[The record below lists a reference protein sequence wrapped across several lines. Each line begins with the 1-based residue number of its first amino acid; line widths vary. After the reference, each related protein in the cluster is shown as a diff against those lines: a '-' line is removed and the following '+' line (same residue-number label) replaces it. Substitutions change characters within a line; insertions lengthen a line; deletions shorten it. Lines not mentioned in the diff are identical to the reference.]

1 MTSSLIR
8 GRPRRARAHI
18 SARVVH
24 ALLGALIGVV
34 WLVLPGTAAGGAVA
48 GGPHRPMAGALGH
61 RDDRGTHTADLVLPM
76 IAVVA
81 AGALASFG
89 FWRRRRRT
97 SGRTTPGGA
106 PVTGGEPPDEEL
118 DARAREALVRADG
131 WVRVSREELGFA
143 EARFENVEN
152 DERFEDGPP
161 EEIEDARRALREAET
176 ELAAAFRIRRRYEHG
191 VPEEDAARR
200 HALAGIVGRCE
211 EAGRLLDVQAAAF
224 DTLRGL
230 EEGPR
235 GGLGAALTVAEARF
249 RGLTARTAE
258 ADATL
263 RDLGDRYA
271 APASSTVVGNV
282 EQAKDR
288 LVFATTRLNLARQA
302 ADAGE
307 FGRAA
312 SRLRAAEGAIAQAGV
327 LIDGV
332 ERLRRDLATAAE
344 LVPAALTGAE
354 AEIAGARRALAGET
368 AAHPDVTPGELRA
381 RTGHAD
387 VVLAGVR
394 QEVASGRPYDPL
406 GLLRRIVRA
415 VAPLA
420 AGRAGVLPAAAAV
433 CARAAVAG
441 ADDVVATHGA
451 VVGCA
456 ARTRL
461 AEARRL
467 EHAEDPADLVTAD
480 TLAEEARAL
489 ADQDTRL
496 HGHPPEPTPDL
507 TAASLGALHPTPH
520 SYGGPR
526 TSTRRREPDEPG

>member
-24 ALLGALIGVV
+24 ALLGTLVGVV
-34 WLVLPGTAAGGAVA
+34 WLVLPGTAAGGAV
-48 GGPHRPMAGALGH
+48 GGGAHRPVAGALGQ

-97 SGRTTPGGA
+97 TGRTTPGGA
-106 PVTGGEPPDEEL
+106 PVPGGGPPDEEL
-118 DARAREALVRADG
+118 DERAQEALVRADG
-131 WVRVSREELGFA
+131 WVRVSRAELGFA
-143 EARFENVEN
+143 EARFE
-152 DERFEDGPP
+152 DGAP
-161 EEIEDARRALREAET
+161 EEIEDVRRALREAEA

-191 VPEEDAARR
+191 VPGDGAARR
-200 HALAGIVGRCE
+200 HALAGVVGRCE
-211 EAGRLLDVQAAAF
+211 EVGRLLDVRAAAF

-230 EEGPR
+230 EEGPG
-235 GGLGAALTVAEARF
+235 GGLGAALAVAEGRF
-249 RGLTARTAE
+249 RGLTARTGE
-258 ADATL
+258 ADAIL
-263 RDLGDRYA
+263 RELGDRYA
-271 APASSTVVGNV
+271 AAASSAVVGNV

-307 FGRAA
+307 AGRAA

-332 ERLRRDLATAAE
+332 ERLRGDLATAAE

-354 AEIAGARRALAGET
+354 AEITGARRALAGET

-394 QEVASGRPYDPL
+394 QELASGRPYDPL
-406 GLLRRIVRA
+406 NLLRRIVRA

-420 AGRAGVLPAAAAV
+420 AGHAGVLPAAAAV

-461 AEARRL
+461 AEARRR

-480 TLAEEARAL
+480 TLAEEARHL

-507 TAASLGALHPTPH
+507 TAATVGALHPTPG

-526 TSTRRREPDEPG
+526 TSARRREADEPR

>member
-24 ALLGALIGVV
+24 ALLGTLVGVV
-34 WLVLPGTAAGGAVA
+34 WLVLPGTAAGGAV
-48 GGPHRPMAGALGH
+48 GGGAHRPVAGALGQ

-97 SGRTTPGGA
+97 TGRTTPGGA
-106 PVTGGEPPDEEL
+106 PVPGGGPPDEEL
-118 DARAREALVRADG
+118 DERAQEALVRADG

-143 EARFENVEN
+143 EARFE
-152 DERFEDGPP
+152 DGAP
-161 EEIEDARRALREAET
+161 EEIEDVRRALREAEA
-176 ELAAAFRIRRRYEHG
+176 ELAAAFRIRWRYEHG
-191 VPEEDAARR
+191 VPGDGAARR
-200 HALAGIVGRCE
+200 HALAGVVGRCE
-211 EAGRLLDVQAAAF
+211 EVGRLLDVRAAAF

-230 EEGPR
+230 EEGPG
-235 GGLGAALTVAEARF
+235 GGLGAALAVAEGRF
-249 RGLTARTAE
+249 RGLTARTGE
-258 ADATL
+258 ADAIL
-263 RDLGDRYA
+263 RELGDRYA
-271 APASSTVVGNV
+271 AAASSAVVGNV

-307 FGRAA
+307 AGRAA

-332 ERLRRDLATAAE
+332 ERLRGDLATAAE

-394 QEVASGRPYDPL
+394 QELASGRPYDPL
-406 GLLRRIVRA
+406 NLLRRIVRA

-461 AEARRL
+461 AEARRR

-480 TLAEEARAL
+480 TLAEEAHDL

-507 TAASLGALHPTPH
+507 TAATVGALHPTPG

-526 TSTRRREPDEPG
+526 TSARRREADEPR

>member
-1 MTSSLIR
+1 
-8 GRPRRARAHI
+8 
-18 SARVVH
+18 VVH
-24 ALLGALIGVV
+24 ALLGALVGVA
-34 WLVLPGTAAGGAVA
+34 WLVLPGTPAGGAVG
-48 GGPHRPMAGALGH
+48 GGPHRHVAGALGQ

-97 SGRTTPGGA
+97 TGRTTPGGA
-106 PVTGGEPPDEEL
+106 PVPGGEPPDEEL
-118 DARAREALVRADG
+118 DERAREALVRADG
-131 WVRVSREELGFA
+131 WVRAGREELGFA
-143 EARFENVEN
+143 EARFENSDNSEN
-152 DERFEDGPP
+152 SADGPP
-161 EEIEDARRALREAET
+161 EEIEDVRRALREAET
-176 ELAAAFRIRRRYEHG
+176 ELAAAFRIRWRYEHG
-191 VPEEDAARR
+191 VPEEAAARR

-211 EAGRLLDVQAAAF
+211 EAGRLLDVRAAAL

-230 EEGPR
+230 EEGPG
-235 GGLGAALTVAEARF
+235 GGLGAALAVAEARF
-249 RGLTARTAE
+249 RALTARTAD
-258 ADATL
+258 ADAAL
-263 RDLGDRYA
+263 RDLGERYA
-271 APASSTVVGNV
+271 APATSAVVGNV

-302 ADAGE
+302 ADAGDV
-307 FGRAA
+307 GRAA
-312 SRLRAAEGAIAQAGV
+312 SRLRAAEGAVAQAGV

-332 ERLRRDLATAAE
+332 ERLRRDLAAAAE

-354 AEIAGARRALAGET
+354 AEIAGARRALTGET

-394 QEVASGRPYDPL
+394 QELASGRPYDPL

-420 AGRAGVLPAAAAV
+420 AGRAGVLPAAAAL

-461 AEARRL
+461 AEARRH
-467 EHAEDPADLVTAD
+467 ERAEDLADLVTAD
-480 TLAEEARAL
+480 TLAEEARDL

-507 TAASLGALHPTPH
+507 TAASVGGLYPTPG

-526 TSTRRREPDEPG
+526 AFTRRGETEEQG

>member
-18 SARVVH
+18 SVLVVH
-24 ALLGALIGVV
+24 TLLGALVGVT
-34 WLVLPGTAAGGAVA
+34 WLVLPGTAVDS
-48 GGPHRPMAGALGH
+48 GPQRPVSGALGQ
-61 RDDRGTHTADLVLPM
+61 RDDRGTHTADLVLPV

-97 SGRTTPGGA
+97 TRRTAPGDA
-106 PVTGGEPPDEEL
+106 PVPAGEPLDEEL
-118 DARAREALVRADG
+118 DERARDALVRADG

-143 EARFENVEN
+143 EARF
-152 DERFEDGPP
+152 DDGAPQ
-161 EEIEDARRALREAET
+161 EIEDVRRALREAET
-176 ELAAAFRIRRRYEHG
+176 ELAAAFRIRWRYEHG
-191 VPEEDAARR
+191 EPGEGAARR
-200 HALAGIVGRCE
+200 HALAGVVGRCE
-211 EAGRLLDVQAAAF
+211 EAGRLLDVRAAAF

-230 EEGPR
+230 EEGPG
-235 GGLGAALTVAEARF
+235 GGLGAALAVAEGRF
-249 RGLTARTAE
+249 RGLTARTGEAE
-258 ADATL
+258 AIL
-263 RDLGDRYA
+263 RDLGERYA
-271 APASSTVVGNV
+271 APASAAVAGNV

-302 ADAGE
+302 ADVGDA
-307 FGRAA
+307 GRAA
-312 SRLRAAEGAIAQAGV
+312 SRLRAAEGAIAQAGA

-332 ERLRRDLATAAE
+332 ERLRRELATAAG

-354 AEIAGARRALAGET
+354 TEIAGARRALAGES

-394 QEVASGRPYDPL
+394 QELASGRPYDPL

-420 AGRAGVLPAAAAV
+420 AGHAGVLPAAAAV

-441 ADDVVATHGA
+441 ADDVVTTHGA

-461 AEARRL
+461 AEAFRR
-467 EHAEDPADLVTAD
+467 ERAENLADLVTAD

-489 ADQDTRL
+489 ADQDIRL
-496 HGHPPEPTPDL
+496 HGHPPEPTSDL
-507 TAASLGALHPTPH
+507 TAAATGALHPAPG

-526 TSTRRREPDEPG
+526 TGARRGKANEPR